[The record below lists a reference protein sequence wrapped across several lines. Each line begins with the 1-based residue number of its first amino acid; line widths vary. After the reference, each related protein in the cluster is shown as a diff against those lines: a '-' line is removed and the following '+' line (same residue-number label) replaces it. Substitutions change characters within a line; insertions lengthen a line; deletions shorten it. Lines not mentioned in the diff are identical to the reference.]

1 LRTFAAYHNVIAPKY
16 GSEIFLH
23 PERKTGHMF
32 ERVFRA
38 PEPIYTYIDYPDG
51 LSKRNIIK
59 IFSKKSTI
67 QKIKN
72 S

>member
-38 PEPIYTYIDYPDG
+38 SEPIYTYIDYPDG
-51 LSKRNIIK
+51 LSKKEYHKVFLEK
-59 IFSKKSTI
+59 INNP
-67 QKIKN
+67 KIKN